1 MSKRNIE
8 SPGRKGDVT
17 PGKSP
22 YGRGGLASPNRTGMS
37 GGSKVVGGPP
47 KVMTEGQALTNMNDA
62 YEDFENQITDIVKRS
77 PDNYPEYADPLSYK
91 APEYE
96 TTDWNEVPII
106 AAEFILHIQHHH
118 NTVVDYLCNQNKLE
132 TTGDLRSGV
141 ENRMDIADKVME
153 AQKV

>member
-22 YGRGGLASPNRTGMS
+22 YGGRQGTLASPTRTGMS
-37 GGSKVVGGPP
+37 GGS

-62 YEDFENQITDIVKRS
+62 YEEFDNQITDIVKRS

-141 ENRMDIADKVME
+141 ENRMEIADKVME